1 MTPENRIRWRAKPVV
16 WRVCLAPLAQLVWL
30 TATNDLGANPQEF
43 MNRFLGDWAIRLLL
57 VALAVT
63 PLRML
68 TDWNVVLRFRRLLG
82 LFAFFYIYLH
92 LASYVALDQ
101 VFNWGE
107 IWKDIVKRWYITVG
121 VAGVLC
127 LLPLAVTSTKGWI
140 TRLGGRNWNR
150 LHKLVYPAGA
160 LACLHFYMMRKGGQ
174 LEPIVY
180 AVICLSL
187 LAFRAA
193 YWLRRRTSART
204 SSTP

>member
-1 MTPENRIRWRAKPVV
+1 MSPENCIGSLAKPVV
-16 WRVCLAPLAQLVWL
+16 WLVCLAPLAQLAWL
-30 TATNDLGANPQEF
+30 IAGADLGANPQEF
-43 MNRFLGDWAIRLLL
+43 VNRFLGDWGLRWLL
-57 VALAVT
+57 VALSVT

-92 LASYVALDQ
+92 LTSYVALDQ
-101 VFNWGE
+101 VFDWVK
-107 IWKDIVKRWYITVG
+107 IWEDIVKRWYITVG

-127 LLPLAVTSTKGWI
+127 LLPLAITSTKGWI
-140 TRLGGRNWNR
+140 KRLGGRNWNR

-160 LACLHFYMMRKGGQ
+160 LACLHFYMIRKGVQ

-180 AVICLSL
+180 AVICSSL

-193 YWLRRRTSART
+193 HWLRRRFAVRTSAA
-204 SSTP
+204 P

>member
-1 MTPENRIRWRAKPVV
+1 MTPENRIRWLAKPAV
-16 WRVCLAPLAQLVWL
+16 WLVCLAPLAQLVWR

-68 TDWNVVLRFRRLLG
+68 TGWNVVLRFRRLLG

-140 TRLGGRNWNR
+140 KRLGGRNWNR

-160 LACLHFYMMRKGGQ
+160 LACLHFYMMRKGVQ

-180 AVICLSL
+180 AIIYSSL

-193 YWLRRRTSART
+193 YWLRRRTTART
-204 SSTP
+204 SSAP

>member
-1 MTPENRIRWRAKPVV
+1 MTPENRIRWLAKPVV
-16 WRVCLAPLAQLVWL
+16 WLVCLAPLAQLVWL

-140 TRLGGRNWNR
+140 KRLGGRNWNR

-160 LACLHFYMMRKGGQ
+160 LACLHFYMMRKGVQ

-180 AVICLSL
+180 AVICSSL
-187 LAFRAA
+187 LAFRAT
-193 YWLRRRTSART
+193 YWLRLRTTART
-204 SSTP
+204 SSAP

>member
-1 MTPENRIRWRAKPVV
+1 MTPENRIRWLAKPVV
-16 WRVCLAPLAQLVWL
+16 WLVCLAPLAQLVWL

-63 PLRML
+63 PLRMF

-140 TRLGGRNWNR
+140 KRLGGRNWNR

-160 LACLHFYMMRKGGQ
+160 LACLHFYMMRKGVQ

-193 YWLRRRTSART
+193 YWLRRRTTART
-204 SSTP
+204 SSPP

>member
-1 MTPENRIRWRAKPVV
+1 MTPENRIRWLAKPVV
-16 WRVCLAPLAQLVWL
+16 WLVCLTPLAQLVWL

-140 TRLGGRNWNR
+140 KRLGGRNWNR

-160 LACLHFYMMRKGGQ
+160 LACLHFYMMRKGVQ
-174 LEPIVY
+174 LEPIIY

-187 LAFRAA
+187 LAFRAV
-193 YWLRRRTSART
+193 YWLRRRTTART
-204 SSTP
+204 SSAP

>member
-1 MTPENRIRWRAKPVV
+1 MTPENRIRRLAKPAV
-16 WRVCLAPLAQLVWL
+16 WLVCLAPLAQLVWL

-63 PLRML
+63 PLRMF

-140 TRLGGRNWNR
+140 KRLGGRNWNR
-150 LHKLVYPAGA
+150 LHKLVYPASA
-160 LACLHFYMMRKGGQ
+160 LACLHFYMMRKGVQ

-180 AVICLSL
+180 AVICSSL

-193 YWLRRRTSART
+193 YWLRRRTTART
-204 SSTP
+204 SSAP

>member
-1 MTPENRIRWRAKPVV
+1 MTPENRIRWLAKPVV
-16 WRVCLAPLAQLVWL
+16 WLVCLAPLAQLVWL

-57 VALAVT
+57 VSLAVT

-140 TRLGGRNWNR
+140 KRLGGRNWNR

-160 LACLHFYMMRKGGQ
+160 LACLHFYMMRKGVQ
-174 LEPIVY
+174 LEPIIY
-180 AVICLSL
+180 AVICSSL

-193 YWLRRRTSART
+193 YWLRRRTTART
-204 SSTP
+204 SSAP

>member
-1 MTPENRIRWRAKPVV
+1 MTPENRIRWLAKPVV
-16 WRVCLAPLAQLVWL
+16 WLVCLTPLAQLVWL

-63 PLRML
+63 PLRMF

-140 TRLGGRNWNR
+140 KRLGGRNWNR

-160 LACLHFYMMRKGGQ
+160 LACLHFYMMRKGVQ

-180 AVICLSL
+180 AVICSSL
-187 LAFRAA
+187 LAFRVA
-193 YWLRRRTSART
+193 YWLRRRTTART
-204 SSTP
+204 SSAP

>member
-1 MTPENRIRWRAKPVV
+1 MTPENRIRWLAKPVV
-16 WRVCLAPLAQLVWL
+16 WLVCLAPLAQLVWL

-140 TRLGGRNWNR
+140 KRLGGRNWNR

-160 LACLHFYMMRKGGQ
+160 LACLHFYMMRKGVQ

-180 AVICLSL
+180 AVICSSL

-193 YWLRRRTSART
+193 YWLRRRTTART
-204 SSTP
+204 ASAP

>member
-1 MTPENRIRWRAKPVV
+1 MTPENRIRWLAKPVV
-16 WRVCLAPLAQLVWL
+16 WLVCLAPLAQLVWL

-107 IWKDIVKRWYITVG
+107 IWNDIVKRWYITVG

-140 TRLGGRNWNR
+140 KRLGGRNWNR

-160 LACLHFYMMRKGGQ
+160 LACLHFYMMRKGVQ

-180 AVICLSL
+180 AVICSSL

-193 YWLRRRTSART
+193 YWLRRRTTART
-204 SSTP
+204 SSAP

>member
-1 MTPENRIRWRAKPVV
+1 MIPENRIRWLAKPVV
-16 WRVCLAPLAQLVWL
+16 WLVCLAPLAQLVWL

-140 TRLGGRNWNR
+140 KRLGGRNWNR
-150 LHKLVYPAGA
+150 LHKLVYPASA
-160 LACLHFYMMRKGGQ
+160 LACLHFYMMRKGVQ

-180 AVICLSL
+180 AVICSNL

-193 YWLRRRTSART
+193 YWLRRRTTART
-204 SSTP
+204 SSAP